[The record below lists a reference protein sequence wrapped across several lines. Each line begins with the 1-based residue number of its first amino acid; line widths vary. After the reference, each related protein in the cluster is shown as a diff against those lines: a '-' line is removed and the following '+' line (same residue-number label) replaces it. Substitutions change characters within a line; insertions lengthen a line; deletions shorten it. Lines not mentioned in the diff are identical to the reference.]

1 MWVHWEVFCAAAT
14 IMFSEDLEDYP
25 NSLMKYK
32 NATSIVKIMG
42 HILKDVKLMV
52 WTVTLQG
59 ANLLELPQDWEN

>member
-1 MWVHWEVFCAAAT
+1 
-14 IMFSEDLEDYP
+14 MFSEDLEDYP

-59 ANLLELPQDWEN
+59 ANLLELPQD